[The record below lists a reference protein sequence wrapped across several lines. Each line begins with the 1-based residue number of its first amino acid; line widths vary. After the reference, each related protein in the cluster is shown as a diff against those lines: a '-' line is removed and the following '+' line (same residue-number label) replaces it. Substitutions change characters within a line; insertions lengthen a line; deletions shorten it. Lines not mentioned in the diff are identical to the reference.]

1 MRWIILML
9 VLVIKD
15 TEQIRIGKD
24 IIVKATK
31 GMGKDRY
38 KVYIDAP
45 KDLKITREEIQDK
58 VYIDAIRDLRITRE
72 ETHDKGPRKN

>member
-1 MRWIILML
+1 ML

-15 TEQIRIGKD
+15 TEQIRIGRN
-24 IIVKATK
+24 IIIKATK

-45 KDLKITREEIQDK
+45 RDLK
-58 VYIDAIRDLRITRE
+58 ITRE
-72 ETHDKGPRKN
+72 ETHDKVQEKN